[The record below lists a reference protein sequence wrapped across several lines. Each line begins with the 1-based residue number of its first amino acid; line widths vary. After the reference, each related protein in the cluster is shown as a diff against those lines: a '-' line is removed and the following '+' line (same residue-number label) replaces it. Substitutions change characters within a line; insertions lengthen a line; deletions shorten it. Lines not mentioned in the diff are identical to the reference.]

1 MVAGIFLRLSSSDGT
16 SEEILVFLVG
26 EVHVIVSVSVR
37 ELSRVVSV
45 ILPGSLGTEGLSMS
59 PGLQLQVRDGSVSVV
74 ITDLHGTSVCL
85 VIDNFS
91 SKHVLLLFTETL
103 KDVLGANFHNAD
115 FVVEADLGVSRVLG
129 RAHLE
134 LADLSVATSG
144 DEVRYKSHVLGV
156 LHVRLGH
163 RAGFV
168 SESFVLSVGVPIVMG
183 LVMPMVLLEWVIEV
197 TVQPVELGN
206 DTQVEGHLRVIIGG
220 VVVTGT
226 DRVDGLVGIGVDHL
240 VTPVVVR
247 LLPEVLREVGGVEI
261 DTGHI

>member
-1 MVAGIFLRLSSSDGT
+1 MALTQQNECSYCLSESVSISGIDIGLGASELRHALGGVVLVHGLGSSGSNTDMVAGIFLRLSSSDGT

-26 EVHVIVSVSVR
+26 EVHVIVSVGVR

-103 KDVLGANFHNAD
+103 KDVFGAYFHNAD

-134 LADLSVATSG
+134 LADLSVTTSG

-156 LHVRLGH
+156 LHVRLSH
-163 RAGFV
+163 RTGFV

-183 LVMPMVLLEWVIEV
+183 LVVPMVLLE
-197 TVQPVELGN
+197 
-206 DTQVEGHLRVIIGG
+206 
-220 VVVTGT
+220 
-226 DRVDGLVGIGVDHL
+226 
-240 VTPVVVR
+240 
-247 LLPEVLREVGGVEI
+247 
-261 DTGHI
+261 